1 MSDPKLNSEERE
13 LLDALEKGEYESVLT
28 DDRKTELE
36 NAAAHTL
43 KRDKRLNIRLSS
55 RDMIAIQA
63 KAAKEG
69 IPYQTLAASI
79 IHKYISGSLLDVTS
93 TRATEGTK
101 VETPEP

>member
-1 MSDPKLNSEERE
+1 MSDPKLNSEEQE
-13 LLDALEKGEYESVLT
+13 LLNALEEGEYESVLT
-28 DDRKTELE
+28 DDRKRELE
-36 NAAAHTL
+36 SAAAHTF

-69 IPYQTLAASI
+69 VSYQTLAASI

-93 TRATEGTK
+93 STATERTK
-101 VETPEP
+101 VENA